1 MRDDFS
7 ALDLF
12 AAAGKKKAAKSK
24 KLTALSRRKVKKN
37 ARKES
42 LTAAFKPLIAKIKKK
57 QKADAVDVASLQGWP
72 ISLSWTAPKPET
84 SPDASHSQAYPLRH
98 SS

>member
-1 MRDDFS
+1 MRDDFA

-12 AAAGKKKAAKSK
+12 SAADKKARK
-24 KLTALSRRKVKKN
+24 KLLGLPRRKVKQKK
-37 ARKES
+37 AKEP
-42 LTAAFKPLIAKIKKK
+42 LAAALIAKIKKK

-72 ISLSWTAPKPET
+72 VSLSWSAPKPET
-84 SPDASHSQAYPLRH
+84 DSDTSQAYPLGH

>member
-1 MRDDFS
+1 MRDDFA

-12 AAAGKKKAAKSK
+12 SAAGKKKAAK
-24 KLTALSRRKVKKN
+24 KLAALSRRKVKKS
-37 ARKES
+37 AKKKEP
-42 LTAAFKPLIAKIKKK
+42 LAAAFKPLIAKIKKR
-57 QKADAVDVASLQGWP
+57 QQEDAVDVASLQGWP
-72 ISLSWTAPKPET
+72 VSLSWTAPKPET